1 MDTSNFW
8 GWMWLFFWGFA
19 FVTYLIAFVAVLI
32 DIFQDEKLNGWLK
45 AVWIIFLIFVPFI
58 TILIYVIA
66 RGAGMAERRAR
77 DRDYVVAEPAEDYPR
92 SGPSANPA
100 ADIDQAKQLLDR
112 GVITAG
118 EFDALKAKALGNK
131 Y

>member
-1 MDTSNFW
+1 MNTSNFW

-19 FVTYLIAFVAVLI
+19 FVAYLIALVSVII
-32 DIFQDEKLNGWLK
+32 DLFRDDKLNGWLK
-45 AVWIIFLIFVPFI
+45 ALWFIFLIFVPFL
-58 TILIYVIA
+58 TAVVYVIA
-66 RGAGMAERRAR
+66 RGQGMAERRER
-77 DRDYVVAEPAEDYPR
+77 GGDYVVPEPDYPQ

-112 GVITAG
+112 GVISAG